1 MSYRWVWSAPK
12 LIALG
17 TNDPYWPLEAL
28 DLYRGDLPGPC
39 WVSYCPNAGH
49 GIPMQRLAGLVV
61 AMGKHVS
68 GGERLPDLGWRFEP
82 SADGIA
88 CMLHAATQPERVVL
102 WQADSATRD
111 FRRAKWLSMAVAGD
125 GPDWEVPLPLG
136 ASGGRWKAAVVEV
149 HYPRKTMPLVLTT
162 SVHVQER
169 KG

>member
-1 MSYRWVWSAPK
+1 
-12 LIALG
+12 
-17 TNDPYWPLEAL
+17 
-28 DLYRGDLPGPC
+28 
-39 WVSYCPNAGH
+39 
-49 GIPMQRLAGLVV
+49 
-61 AMGKHVS
+61 
-68 GGERLPDLGWRFEP
+68 
-82 SADGIA
+82 
-88 CMLHAATQPERVVL
+88 MLHAATQPERVVL